1 MPKIKCSANFA
12 VKEYFTDNIHKNQPF
27 ILFSAGM
34 RGHKMQLARET
45 LLYFIKGL
53 PMGCYFNIISF
64 GGEQLPLFK

>member
-1 MPKIKCSANFA
+1 
-12 VKEYFTDNIHKNQPF
+12 
-27 ILFSAGM
+27 
-34 RGHKMQLARET
+34 MQLARET